1 MQGLFTSSAM
11 SRLLLMLLGTLA
23 APNPATAANG
33 SQVYQA
39 TCAACHTAGVAG
51 APKLGD
57 RKAWAPLIE
66 EGQAIL
72 TAHGYVGVRGMPAR
86 GGKPDLSI
94 EDFAAAVVHLVNAS
108 GGRWGQPDAK
118 GFAAIRAEI
127 VQREKELAG
136 ARPK

>member
-1 MQGLFTSSAM
+1 MQGLFIPSPAL
-11 SRLLLMLLGTLA
+11 RFCLVLLA
-23 APNPATAANG
+23 ALTATNPAAAANG

-39 TCAACHTAGVAG
+39 TCAVCHTAGVAG

-66 EGQAIL
+66 EGQAIV
-72 TAHGYVGVRGMPAR
+72 TAHGYAGVRGMPAK

-94 EDFAAAVVHLVNAS
+94 EDFAAAVVHLANAS
-108 GGRWGQPDAK
+108 GGQWGQPDAK

-127 VQREKELAG
+127 VKREKELAG